1 MLRSY
6 TRSSKKQ
13 RLAGDGKEAYEEREG
28 TVVRSTGSGVKE
40 GVGLNKAGKGLGL
53 SSKGGGKASFQSAGG
68 KKAQAK
74 GGGGKR

>member
-28 TVVRSTGSGVKE
+28 GTAKAGSGVKE
-40 GVGLNKAGKGLGL
+40 GVGLNKAGKGLGV
-53 SSKGGGKASFQSAGG
+53 SSKGGKASFQSTGG
-68 KKAQAK
+68 RKAQAK